1 MYEIGDQ
8 SVSKAWFDLLFFF
21 FFGWCSPDDGLHSEW
36 SLHNGSEGATE
47 LRVRQLFPSIPWI
60 ARG

>member
-8 SVSKAWFDLLFFF
+8 SVSRPGFIYFFF
-21 FFGWCSPDDGLHSEW
+21 LFGWCSPDGLYSEW
-36 SLHNGSEGATE
+36 SLRNGSEGATG